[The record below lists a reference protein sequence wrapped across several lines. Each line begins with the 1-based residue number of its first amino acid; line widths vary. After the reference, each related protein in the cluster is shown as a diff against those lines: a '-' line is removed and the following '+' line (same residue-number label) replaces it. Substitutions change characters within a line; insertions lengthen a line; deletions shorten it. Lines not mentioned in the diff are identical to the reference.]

1 MVNGMEMF
9 GKMSDTLKRN
19 MVGNDMK
26 IDLLKKKIK
35 AKKIGHLVTG
45 MGHG

>member
-1 MVNGMEMF
+1 MVNGMDML
-9 GKMSDTLKRN
+9 GKMPDMMKRN

-26 IDLLKKKIK
+26 IDLLKEKIK
-35 AKKIGHLVTG
+35 AKKLGHLVTG